1 MTTSHA
7 SIDQHPDILALRAS
21 YDRAAESMTA
31 QATFGLTLLTAI
43 FVALLP
49 HIVGFDT
56 FTRLPASDLIVGITV
71 AVMAMCFGSALDR
84 THGMTWTLP
93 VFGVWIF
100 FSPWIFVA
108 SPTAGMIWSHMICGA
123 LITVCGLYAVYFGMR
138 VRGFEGIRRPGS
150 EH

>member
-43 FVALLP
+43 YVALSP

-71 AVMAMCFGSALDR
+71 AVLAMCFGSALDR

-93 VFGVWIF
+93 VFGLLSF
-100 FSPWIFVA
+100 FLPWVFVA
-108 SPTAGMIWSHMICGA
+108 PPT
-123 LITVCGLYAVYFGMR
+123 
-138 VRGFEGIRRPGS
+138 PGTFWVKA
-150 EH
+150 

>member
-1 MTTSHA
+1 MTTAHA
-7 SIDQHPDILALRAS
+7 SIDQHPDIVALRAS

-31 QATFGLTLLTAI
+31 QATFGLTLLTGV
-43 FVALLP
+43 FVALAP
-49 HIVGFDT
+49 YIFGYDD
-56 FTRLPASDLIVGITV
+56 FTRLPVNDLVVGITV
-71 AVMAMCFGSALDR
+71 AVLAMCFGSVLDR

-100 FSPWIFVA
+100 ASPWIFVA
-108 SPTAGMIWSHMICGA
+108 SPTAGMIWTHVICGA

-138 VRGFEGIRRPGS
+138 VRGS

>member
-1 MTTSHA
+1 MTTAHT

-21 YDRAAESMTA
+21 YDRAAESMAA
-31 QATFGLTLLTAI
+31 QATFGLTLLTGM
-43 FVALLP
+43 FVALSP
-49 HIVGFDT
+49 YFFGYEA
-56 FTRLPASDLIVGITV
+56 FTRLPANDLIVGITV

-93 VFGVWIF
+93 VFGVWLF

-108 SPTAGMIWSHMICGA
+108 SPTAGMIWSHVICGL

>member
-1 MTTSHA
+1 MTTAHT

-43 FVALLP
+43 YIALAPYIL
-49 HIVGFDT
+49 GFDA
-56 FTRLPASDLIVGITV
+56 FTRLPFNDLIVGITV
-71 AVMAMCFGSALDR
+71 AVLAMCFGSALDR

-93 VFGVWIF
+93 FFGLWLIA
-100 FSPWIFVA
+100 SPWIFVA
-108 SPTAGMIWSHMICGA
+108 SPTAGMIWSHVICGV
-123 LITVCGLYAVYFGMR
+123 LITVLGANAVYLGMR
-138 VRGFEGIRRPGS
+138 VRGFEGMRRPGS

>member
-43 FVALLP
+43 FVALSP
-49 HIVGFDT
+49 HVVGFDA
-56 FTRLPASDLIVGITV
+56 FTRLPANDLIVGITV
-71 AVMAMCFGSALDR
+71 AVLALSFGSALDR

-93 VFGVWIF
+93 VLGLWLMA
-100 FSPWIFVA
+100 SPWIFVA
-108 SPTAGMIWSHMICGA
+108 SPTAGMIWSHLICGL
-123 LITVCGLYAVYFGMR
+123 LITVLGLNAVYFGMR
-138 VRGFEGIRRPGS
+138 VRGS

>member
-31 QATFGLTLLTAI
+31 QATFGMTLLTAI
-43 FVALLP
+43 FVALSP
-49 HIVGFDT
+49 HIVGFGGLT
-56 FTRLPASDLIVGITV
+56 GLPANDLVVGITV
-71 AVMAMCFGSALDR
+71 AVLAMCFGSALDR

-93 VFGVWIF
+93 IFGLWLIA
-100 FSPWIFVA
+100 SPWIFVS
-108 SPTAGMIWSHMICGA
+108 SPSAGVIWSHVICGA
-123 LITVCGLYAVYFGMR
+123 LITVLGLNAVYFGMR
-138 VRGFEGIRRPGS
+138 VRDE